1 LAAQQLTN
9 GSEAECCP
17 ICFGEYDSASVAVRQ
32 LPCRHY
38 FHPECIDAWLV
49 RDNTC
54 PLCKS
59 LVWVPDNT
67 AAAVDGVGGA
77 GVAQQHLQQQGQGH
91 RHLLRVIIIGGLPP
105 REQHV

>member
-1 LAAQQLTN
+1 MVQPQT
-9 GSEAECCP
+9 GSSEAECCP
-17 ICFGEYDSASVAVRQ
+17 ICFGEYDSANVEVRQ

-59 LVWVPDNT
+59 LVWTPDRS
-67 AAAVDGVGGA
+67 AAADEDAGQQQQQQQQQQQSQGHAQLLHVIVIGGA
-77 GVAQQHLQQQGQGH
+77 VPRQQQ
-91 RHLLRVIIIGGLPP
+91 L
-105 REQHV
+105 